1 MTTYLTQFMSQP
13 TNIQP
18 QGVPGAKLFVTKQSF
33 FISILGRSYHPQ
45 TSKYKIASDTADIL
59 FDVLPDYGSM
69 SKWKTFA
76 NTVDGQ
82 SMDPLVCIRH
92 PDAVAFSSTSYYDNP
107 SKYKNIAYTAYIPVP
122 IRPSVNAIYIP
133 KGVSYIISEYLRDLM
148 YLNHTVTVIAPK
160 MVYENAVGGKIDST
174 VDCFQST
181 KPWEVNPWTKQWFQ
195 MLRLIVHAVRRDIL
209 DNTLT
214 F

>member
-1 MTTYLTQFMSQP
+1 MLLNRVFSLVYWEDHITR
-13 TNIQP
+13 
-18 QGVPGAKLFVTKQSF
+18 KQAN
-33 FISILGRSYHPQ
+33 
-45 TSKYKIASDTADIL
+45 KKIASDNADIL

-82 SMDPLVCIRH
+82 SVDPLVCIRH

-122 IRPSVNAIYIP
+122 IRPSLNAIYIP
-133 KGVSYIISEYLRDLM
+133 KGVSYIIREYLRDLM

-160 MVYENAVGGKIDST
+160 MVYENAVGGKNRQYCGLLSVYKTLGRKSMDKTMVSNAST
-174 VDCFQST
+174 DCT
-181 KPWEVNPWTKQWFQ
+181 CCPT
-195 MLRLIVHAVRRDIL
+195 RYTR
-209 DNTLT
+209 
-214 F
+214 